1 MRKIETVVTVVDGK
15 ITIPVPPDLPP
26 GEHNVLVVIDE
37 APSVNGEKVLGDFPV
52 IQAGSWPAELSLR
65 REDMYGEW
73 GR

>member
-15 ITIPVPPDLPP
+15 IIIPVPPDLLP

-37 APSVNGEKVLGDFPV
+37 ALATNSGKALGDFPV
-52 IQAGSWPAELSLR
+52 IHAGSWPTDLSLR
-65 REDMYGEW
+65 RENMYGEW

>member
-1 MRKIETVVTVVDGK
+1 MRKIGTIVTVLDGK

-37 APSVNGEKVLGDFPV
+37 APSVNGVKAFGDFPV
-52 IQAGSWPAELSLR
+52 IHAGSWPADLSLR